1 MTPLEIDRGIGKV
14 AASMLRDGATDD
26 LLGELATLQAMRRDG
41 LLPRRMNLKAA
52 RLRRRWEW
60 RVSLRQRLKEPA
72 TKRDWA
78 VIMIAF
84 VIAQAVVLLIL
95 P

>member
-1 MTPLEIDRGIGKV
+1 MLETFV
-14 AASMLRDGATDD
+14 
-26 LLGELATLQAMRRDG
+26 
-41 LLPRRMNLKAA
+41 
-52 RLRRRWEW
+52 RLRRC
-60 RVSLRQRLKEPA
+60 LQEPA

-84 VIAQAVVLLIL
+84 VIAQAVVLLML